1 MIRAAVL
8 LCAGGGTRL
17 RPLTDD
23 RPKALID
30 VGGET
35 ILARAVRL
43 LAVAGVDDFV
53 IATGYRAE
61 AVRRA
66 FERSDVAVTYCHNAD
81 FERTQNSV
89 SLHRCA
95 EALRGK
101 SFFKLDG
108 DLLFHADVITRL
120 AADTA
125 PLAVAVDKSG
135 TLGDEEMKV
144 VAEGRDIRRFGK
156 KLDPA
161 HCAGESIGIEKLDA
175 SAGELLFRALGEAE
189 RSGRTDLYY
198 EDVYSELI
206 AGGLSARAV
215 DVSDLA
221 WTEIDTSDDLE
232 AAKKLVSAGRL
243 DLRNV

>member
-1 MIRAAVL
+1 MTHAAVL

-23 RPKALID
+23 RPKALIE

-35 ILARAVRL
+35 ILDRAVRL
-43 LAVAGVDDFV
+43 LARAGIEHLV

-61 AVRRA
+61 AVRAALARC
-66 FERSDVAVTYCHNAD
+66 DLVVTFCHNAD

-95 EALRGK
+95 EALRGRA
-101 SFFKLDG
+101 FFKLDG
-108 DLLFHADVITRL
+108 DLLFHPDLIARL
-120 AADTA
+120 EGDAA
-125 PLAVAVDKSG
+125 PLSVAVDESG
-135 TLGDEEMKV
+135 TLGEEEMKV
-144 VAEGRDIRRFGK
+144 MTEGRVIRRFGK
-156 KLDPA
+156 KLEPA
-161 HCAGESIGIEKLDA
+161 RCSGESIGIEKLDA
-175 SAGELLFRALGEAE
+175 AAGELLFRALVDAE

-206 AGGLSARAV
+206 AGGLSACAV

-221 WTEIDTSDDLE
+221 WTEIDTPDDLE
-232 AAKKLVSAGRL
+232 AAKRLVTAGRL